1 MAIRHQFGDGLSLP
15 QSRNSLCKLSPESE
29 VIQQQIS
36 SLSGRDLQLWSITLL
51 LLVVLSAG
59 LSAVIAP
66 GLEWMPERVHV
77 QVRYLPQLFFG
88 LISLIVLFNVYIIS
102 QKRELNAT
110 RKALVQELI
119 FNERL
124 EGLTLIDP
132 LTQLFNRRALDQ
144 MLSKE
149 IVRANRQGSNLTLL
163 MIDVDRFKSINERL
177 GPVVGDQYLTE
188 TAQLLK
194 ATFRGSDM
202 IFRYGGDE
210 FLVVMPETTEDQAD
224 RAVRRLSDELER
236 WNLENKL
243 KCEHSISWGLA
254 SHVVGTSITDILQ
267 SVSRKLFM
275 KKHKMIPVF

>member
-1 MAIRHQFGDGLSLP
+1 MATTNQFGDGLSLP
-15 QSRNSLCKLSPESE
+15 PSRNPLCKLSPESE
-29 VIQQQIS
+29 VIQEQIS
-36 SLSGRDLQLWSITLL
+36 ALSGRDLQLWSITLL
-51 LLVVLSAG
+51 LLVVLAAG

-66 GLEWMPERVHV
+66 NLEWLPERVHV
-77 QVRYLPQLFFG
+77 QVEYLPQLFFG

-144 MLSKE
+144 MLAKE
-149 IVRANRQGSNLTLL
+149 IVRANRLGSNLTVL
-163 MIDVDRFKSINERL
+163 MIDVDRFKSINERF
-177 GPVVGDQYLTE
+177 GPAVGDQYLNA

-224 RAVRRLSDELER
+224 RAVRRHSDELER
-236 WNLENKL
+236 WNLENKM
-243 KCEHSISWGLA
+243 KCELSISWGLA
-254 SHVVGTSITDILQ
+254 SHVVGTSITDTLQ